1 MVSREYILRVSAN
14 GELLSNSVCCN
25 NSKVMKTFVLESID
39 KTTIFNSNLIGPKS
53 FPKKSADFS
62 QWVSSDL
69 SRYQLK

>member
-1 MVSREYILRVSAN
+1 MVSREYILRVSTN
-14 GELLSNSVCCN
+14 GELLSNRVCCN

-53 FPKKSADFS
+53 SPKKSADFS